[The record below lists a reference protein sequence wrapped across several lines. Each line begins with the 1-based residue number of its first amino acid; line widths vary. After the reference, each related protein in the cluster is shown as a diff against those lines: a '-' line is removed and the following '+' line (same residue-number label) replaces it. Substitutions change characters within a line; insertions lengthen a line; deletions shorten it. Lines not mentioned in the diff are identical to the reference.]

1 LFSHIEEAISQSNC
15 RCPLYSMGE
24 RNYCICV
31 HICVCF
37 CAWVH
42 ASLCE
47 MHCVCICVCVCA
59 SAWSFGRSWSRCE
72 QNHTLHFLMS
82 LWSMASSDWSGILRS
97 PGHTPSNNSHLSSWL
112 SAQQAQGKEEERKEE
127 FGWIHFQ
134 KLYKAILVCFFL
146 LYIGQC
152 REREQDRFKL
162 FYYLLCNNK
171 LIRIFFLV

>member
-1 LFSHIEEAISQSNC
+1 MCAHLCLFLCVGACVSLWNA
-15 RCPLYSMGE
+15 L
-24 RNYCICV
+24 CV
-31 HICVCF
+31 HMC
-37 CAWVH
+37 
-42 ASLCE
+42 L
-47 MHCVCICVCVCA
+47 CVCICLKFWPQLKQVWTKSHIA
-59 SAWSFGRSWSRCE
+59 F
-72 QNHTLHFLMS
+72 FLMS

-171 LIRIFFLV
+171 SIRIFFLV